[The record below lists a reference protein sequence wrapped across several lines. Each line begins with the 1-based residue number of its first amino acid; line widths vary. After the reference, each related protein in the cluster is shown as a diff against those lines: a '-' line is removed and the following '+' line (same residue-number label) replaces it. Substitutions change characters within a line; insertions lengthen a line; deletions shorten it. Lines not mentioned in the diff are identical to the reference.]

1 MTDKVILLIEDNLA
15 DIELT
20 LRAFKKSRIA
30 NKVIVA
36 KDGAEALDH
45 LFGSG
50 EFAAN
55 HYLPTLILLDL
66 KLPKIDGLEVLSK
79 IRNNEST
86 KLLPVII
93 LTSSREQQDMIKGY
107 TLGANSYI
115 VKPVDFN
122 NFVDAV
128 NQLQMYWI
136 VLNEMPGIV

>member
-66 KLPKIDGLEVLSK
+66 KLPKIDGLEVLAK